1 MGGGGL
7 HPLRSNAVGLAD
19 YNFQHSDGGHFAQ
32 YQRDRGALSLAVPLY
47 IGFWNRRCD
56 PGALDPGN
64 RASGQVGFQVFSCV
78 SVGSVAVIT
87 IYILVSGAPA
97 LIEIGVGDFLFGTKW
112 EASAEVFGILPMIL
126 SSIAGTLGAIV
137 IGVPIGLL
145 TAIFLSE
152 TANPILAKIVRPAVE
167 LLAGIPSVI
176 YGFLACW

>member
-1 MGGGGL
+1 M
-7 HPLRSNAVGLAD
+7 RSWRFWTQGTERLAK
-19 YNFQHSDGGHFAQ
+19 S
-32 YQRDRGALSLAVPLY
+32 V
-47 IGFWNRRCD
+47 
-56 PGALDPGN
+56 
-64 RASGQVGFQVFSCV
+64 FQVFSCV

-176 YGFLACW
+176 YGFFWHAGDCACHPQVPALSGTYHG